1 MKNVLDGYPMLLI
14 SLASPA
20 GEQDL
25 CNANGSRG
33 RRAEQEGGMS
43 GHYDVD
49 AVRKEFPAVEKMTYL
64 DSGFQA
70 PLARPV
76 KAAFE
81 RFLNEGLGSAGP
93 KHVWLERMEQTRS
106 KVSRFLGVS
115 AHEIAFTKN
124 TSEAMNIAANA
135 LPLVA
140 GDN

>member
-49 AVRKEFPAVEKMTYL
+49 AVRKEFPAAERMTYL

-70 PLARPV
+70 PLVRPV
-76 KAAFE
+76 KAAIDL
-81 RFLNEGLGSAGP
+81 FLRESLDTAGP
-93 KHVWLERMEQTRS
+93 KSVWLDRVEQTR
-106 KVSRFLGVS
+106 
-115 AHEIAFTKN
+115 A
-124 TSEAMNIAANA
+124 
-135 LPLVA
+135 
-140 GDN
+140 